1 MPVLLDQ
8 GGTWRRPSHGT
19 VPATVLAATLFAHGP
34 AAFDVDIP
42 AGLGG
47 DLLLWR
53 RSGWGGAGGVPPA
66 EQARG
71 RRGGLRPQRGEAGL
85 LVGGT
90 PGLGAGGG
98 ASPVGPGPLPLL

>member
-53 RSGWGGAGGVPPA
+53 GSGWGGAGGVPPPEKA
-66 EQARG
+66 GGGPGGPEQQ
-71 RRGGLRPQRGEAGL
+71 PVEAGF
-85 LVGGT
+85 LVGGP
-90 PGLGAGGG
+90 PGTGAGGE
-98 ASPVGPGPLPLL
+98 PIPLGPGPLPLA